1 MKKVG
6 SKSQVFKGTAEQTI
20 GGVTKSG
27 IVRKKNEDGSYR
39 YVFKSKSNASKKCN
53 PWISALA
60 DARDELQIEGFVII
74 KKTGRTDGA
83 KLYKRAKELMDE
95 YDYYC

>member
-6 SKSQVFKGTAEQTI
+6 NKAQVFKGTADVTS

-27 IVRKKNEDGSYR
+27 IMRKKNADGSYR

-60 DARDELQIEGFVII
+60 DAREELGIEGFVII
-74 KKTGRTDGA
+74 KKTGRSDGA
-83 KLYKRAKELMDE
+83 KLYRRAKQLMKE
-95 YDYYC
+95 FDYC